1 VLRYLVIATILV
13 IGVAVV
19 ASNGLGL
26 RPRPLPTPALGRGKE
41 KPISAKGYA
50 NVGAEQTDGA
60 FVADAS
66 WALSALPDCLIQI
79 NESRGPLAF
88 VRSALPEGA
97 QRVAAPVTL
106 RYGNCT
112 ILVRANDALVLRG
125 VDRLHI
131 PPSARFYRLGRQLLL
146 LHSDASGAQLRTYVP
161 SNP

>member
-1 VLRYLVIATILV
+1 MLRYLVVATILV
-13 IGVAVV
+13 VGLAVV
-19 ASNGLGL
+19 MSNALGL
-26 RPRPLPTPALGRGKE
+26 RPRPLPTPALARGKE

-50 NVGAEQTDGA
+50 NVGSEHAETA
-60 FVADAS
+60 FIGDAS
-66 WALSALPDCLIQI
+66 WALSALPDCLLQI

-88 VRSALPEGA
+88 VHSALPEGA

-106 RYGNCT
+106 RYGNCR

-125 VDRLHI
+125 GDRLHI
-131 PPSARFYRLGRQLLL
+131 PPSVRFYRLGRQLLL